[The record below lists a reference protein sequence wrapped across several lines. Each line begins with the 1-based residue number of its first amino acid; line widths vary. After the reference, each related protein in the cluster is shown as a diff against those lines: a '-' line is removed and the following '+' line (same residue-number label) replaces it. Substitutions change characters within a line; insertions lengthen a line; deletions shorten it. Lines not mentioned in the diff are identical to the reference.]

1 MTSMT
6 DEEKWEEYL
15 SKRICKSCSKVCEGD
30 CDYANPN
37 KQSYL
42 DGFDEGYQKATERAY
57 ERQQDLTDIYIKDGE
72 KIKFLE
78 KENAEL
84 KALIPQWHDLRK
96 NPDDLPTKED
106 ITIRCV
112 LSNGNE
118 VICKTDW
125 YEPAE
130 DEIGYGKI
138 IIQFYCND
146 DWIDT
151 SDVIAW
157 CEIPKFEEED

>member
-1 MTSMT
+1 MNIE
-6 DEEKWEEYL
+6 DEKGYEIAKLYLEKKYAGDYVDFIET
-15 SKRICKSCSKVCEGD
+15 EG
-30 CDYANPN
+30 
-37 KQSYL
+37 QSYL
-42 DGFDEGYQKATERAY
+42 DGYEQGYEDCRHYAHDYYKP
-57 ERQQDLTDIYIKDGE
+57 K
-72 KIKFLE
+72 
-78 KENAEL
+78 
-84 KALIPQWHDLRK
+84 WHDLRK
-96 NPDDLPTKED
+96 NPSDLPTKED

-151 SDVIAW
+151 NDVIAW
-157 CEIPKFEEED
+157 CELPKFKEE